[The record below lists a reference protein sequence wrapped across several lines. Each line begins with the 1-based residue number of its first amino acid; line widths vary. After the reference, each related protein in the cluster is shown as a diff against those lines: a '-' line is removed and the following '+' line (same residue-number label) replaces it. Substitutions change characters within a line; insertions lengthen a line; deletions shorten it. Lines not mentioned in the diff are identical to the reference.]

1 MEIERSYM
9 TEKFN
14 IGSVQNSLI
23 KQLENKV
30 NNNSNQINTKTPDM
44 PNDKVELSTKK
55 DENKS
60 LYKKIALAAAAVL
73 AVAGTV
79 VYVKKHPDKADDVIK
94 QGKQKIEEAE
104 KEAKKAVEEKT
115 EKTKEEAQKA
125 AEEAKK
131 VAEEKAAKAKEKAKI
146 AREEQKAIAE
156 KKRLEEIYQRDIKQV
171 NEILSDA
178 IGKTDDEVAGLLREK
193 YNEEILGPSFN
204 IKRAL
209 IYNKNIAAEVLIEK
223 AGSVKDPVEKE
234 RLLSKAVDFVQE
246 EISPSNES
254 ANFEKLEEIKLQLKN
269 LYKTEGVE
277 FKSKDTI
284 IKTIVEKSNKIFNQT
299 DEAKKL
305 KEALGSEADYSLYKK
320 LCEKSKNY
328 ENVWHEKTDPMVLLA
343 YTDLKRDKSINVFL
357 HDILP
362 KLIKEEKNIVKQ
374 EDLYFKYLNVT
385 REYTNGNKHTNE
397 SFDALNEMSDLF
409 YKKEVKLPKGDS
421 LKYKEEI
428 QSQLKETMDEFIFK
442 KFDLPSI
449 NTDEEKMA
457 LAKRVINRSNGII
470 FYLLPD
476 QVKTSHITEALVK
489 MGRQN
494 KNEKYIENAIDLA
507 MSKNEKKHAS
517 ELINDILD
525 LDENLSA
532 GLKEKLTK
540 IREDFKTASKKAAE
554 EISASIK
561 SKSLEQAFETFT
573 SRPETKEAIKEF
585 AQTKGLSEAQIIEKM
600 QQGDGETIRRIVKK
614 SINNTNAEKWMSDLK
629 STPVWDDVITYLD
642 KVDDI
647 VKDKVE
653 LEYLQNIR
661 LRALAANVHTTKAA
675 YPEKSEG
682 YRELLRSHVTNML
695 YGKDMNGKLA
705 QENID
710 ENAVNKITNYLETLV
725 WVPVPETT
733 MYGAIERILE
743 KPYGLSENTIN
754 ALKTK
759 MEEIKTRLKIKT
771 EEDYYDEFFN
781 RFKSGKTG
789 GAGRASSKLTKET
802 AIDTLNK
809 YIEGDKLK
817 ADSTKD
823 EIKAAYR
830 CLALKY
836 HPDTCKEADKAAYEE
851 IFKEISEAYS
861 LWR

>member
-320 LCEKSKNY
+320 LREKSRNY

-397 SFDALNEMSDLF
+397 SFDILNEMNELF

-457 LAKRVINRSNGII
+457 LAKRVINRSNVRV

-476 QVKTSHITEALVK
+476 QVETSYITKALVK

-494 KNEKYIENAIDLA
+494 NNEKYIENAIDLA

-517 ELINDILD
+517 ELINDILNK
-525 LDENLSA
+525 DENISA

-573 SRPETKEAIKEF
+573 SRAETKEAIKEF
-585 AQTKGLSEAQIIEKM
+585 AQKTGNSEAQIIEKM

-614 SINNTNAEKWMSDLK
+614 SINNTNAERWMSDLT

-661 LRALAANVHTTKAA
+661 LRALAANVRTTKAA

-710 ENAVNKITNYLETLV
+710 ENAVNAITDYLETLV

-733 MYGAIERILE
+733 MYGAIERVLE

-754 ALKTK
+754 TLKTK

-771 EEDYYDEFFN
+771 DEDYYNEFFN
-781 RFKSGKTG
+781 RFKSGKSG

-817 ADSTKD
+817 ADSTKAQ
-823 EIKAAYR
+823 IKAAYR
-830 CLALKY
+830 RLALKY

-851 IFKEISEAYS
+851 IFKEIGEAYGA
-861 LWR
+861 LR

>member
-1 MEIERSYM
+1 M

-30 NNNSNQINTKTPDM
+30 NNNPNQINTKTPDM

-115 EKTKEEAQKA
+115 E
-125 AEEAKK
+125 EEAKK

-209 IYNKNIAAEVLIEK
+209 IYNKNIAAEALIEK
-223 AGSVKDPVEKE
+223 AATVKDPIEKE

-320 LCEKSKNY
+320 LREKSRNY

-374 EDLYFKYLNVT
+374 EDLYFKYLNVQ
-385 REYTNGNKHTNE
+385 RDYANGHRHTNE
-397 SFDALNEMSDLF
+397 SFDILNEMNELF
-409 YKKEVKLPKGDS
+409 YKKEVKLPKGES

-457 LAKRVINRSNGII
+457 LAKRVINRSNVRV

-476 QVKTSHITEALVK
+476 QVETSYITKALVK

-494 KNEKYIENAIDLA
+494 NNEKYIENAIDLA

-517 ELINDILD
+517 ELINDILNK
-525 LDENLSA
+525 DENISA

-573 SRPETKEAIKEF
+573 SRAETKEAIKEF
-585 AQTKGLSEAQIIEKM
+585 AQKTGNSEAQIIEKM

-614 SINNTNAEKWMSDLK
+614 SINNTNAERWMSDLT

-710 ENAVNKITNYLETLV
+710 ENAVNKITNNLETLV

-733 MYGAIERILE
+733 MYSAIERILE

-771 EEDYYDEFFN
+771 DEDYYNEFFN
-781 RFKSGKTG
+781 RFKSGKSG

-817 ADSTKD
+817 ADSTKAQ
-823 EIKAAYR
+823 IKAAYR
-830 CLALKY
+830 RLALKY

-851 IFKEISEAYS
+851 IFKEIGEAYGA
-861 LWR
+861 LR

>member
-1 MEIERSYM
+1 MSEQLNVG
-9 TEKFN
+9 N
-14 IGSVQNSLI
+14 IQNSLI

-55 DENKS
+55 DEKKS
-60 LYKKIALAAAAVL
+60 LYKKIAIAGAAAAAIV
-73 AVAGTV
+73 GTAI
-79 VYVKKHPDKADDVIK
+79 YLKMHPDKADDVIK

-104 KEAKKAVEEKT
+104 KEVKKAAEEKT

-131 VAEEKAAKAKEKAKI
+131 VAEEKAAKAKEKTKKA
-146 AREEQKAIAE
+146 AEEKAAIE
-156 KKRLEEIYQRDIKQV
+156 KQRLEEIYQRDIKQV

-397 SFDALNEMSDLF
+397 SFDALNEMNELF
-409 YKKEVKLPKGDS
+409 YKKEVKLPKGES

-517 ELINDILD
+517 ELINNILD
-525 LDENLSA
+525 KDEDITA
-532 GLKEKLTK
+532 GLKDKLTK

-554 EISASIK
+554 EISASIN
-561 SKSLEQAFETFT
+561 SKSLEQAFEAFT

-585 AQTKGLSEAQIIEKM
+585 AQKTGNSEAQIIEKM
-600 QQGDGETIRRIVKK
+600 QQGDGEVIRNIVKK
-614 SINNTNAEKWMSDLK
+614 SIYKTGAEKWMSDLK
-629 STPVWDDVITYLD
+629 STPVWDDIITYLD

-653 LEYLQNIR
+653 LEYIQNIR

-682 YRELLRSHVTNML
+682 YIEILRSHVTNML

-733 MYGAIERILE
+733 MYSAIERILE

-789 GAGRASSKLTKET
+789 GAGSAASKLNKET

-817 ADSTKD
+817 ADSTKA

-830 CLALKY
+830 RLALKY

-851 IFKEISEAYS
+851 IFKEIGEAYGA
-861 LWR
+861 LR